1 MDPFDLI
8 GKRIQDLSDLYDN
21 DGPSSMDQGPRPMF
35 NERMQFDKGGVAK
48 VKEYVQSLPKNTV
61 VTRKL
66 IKDFIDVNDV
76 NVNFDNLFAKNR
88 PAYVGNFIKDKSI
101 TIDSSY
107 PTGSKRYKKAKA
119 IINDPKLKKEFIKF
133 GNQKGISIND
143 IREKFNIGREEF
155 YEGGLRE
162 LFDKDFQL
170 QQASKLKPKTINNIT
185 TLLNDKEASSF
196 LKKGQ
201 VVPDEILTRLKIAPS
216 EAATATV
223 RIGQIYGGNKF
234 DEKAFKNIKTNVKA
248 SDNLFNTMNKFAF
261 GNPYRSKLY
270 NASLEL
276 IDEQLGNEKGTFASL
291 KKKASYILKKNKIKG
306 FDINEIAGVSG
317 TAKSGAGEFS
327 QFIDVMDSNLNQKQ
341 MASFQ
346 SAFSQ
351 ARQNIAN
358 NPNNFETESKRIN
371 KLASRFEREYGVKLP
386 RIRDVGDV
394 EKYYSANRLKQ
405 LSDQGL
411 DIKKASK
418 NVGYTIQ
425 MPKGAKTINEFLTP
439 KHQQLIKNQFCPGNK
454 VGGPPGSCDI
464 SEAMD
469 NMIKQTNAVK
479 QGAIKGT
486 EATRI
491 AQKASKVARF
501 GTGKGLGAVLGPIG
515 LAGEAVFEVA
525 MAVPGYAR
533 GESGKRL
540 LGDSILGLIPGV
552 GQSAEEE
559 FDQYATKDGMSQ
571 LDQQK
576 IKDANRFLELNDAL
590 TTASNVGILEGR
602 GAGRGGQNQ
611 ALKLFEKQYQ
621 EYEPLYNQFV
631 GGSPSESAST
641 ALAEQQRINDLINA
655 DKAIRAEQRDI
666 AMDEDFMAAGGGIAK
681 MAGDR
686 SGPPPQSGPQ
696 PQGLSYL
703 FNRVKKV
710 QE

>member
-1 MDPFDLI
+1 
-8 GKRIQDLSDLYDN
+8 
-21 DGPSSMDQGPRPMF
+21 MF
-35 NERMQFDKGGVAK
+35 NERTQFDKGGVAK

-66 IKDFIDVNDV
+66 IKDFIDANDV

-88 PAYVGNFIKDKSI
+88 PAYVGNFTKDKSI

-185 TLLNDKEASSF
+185 ALLNDKEASSF

-201 VVPDEILTRLKIAPS
+201 VVSDEILTRLKIAPS

-234 DEKAFKNIKTNVKA
+234 DEKAFKNIRTNVKA

-327 QFIDVMDSNLNQKQ
+327 QFIDVMNSNLNQKQ

-351 ARQNIAN
+351 ARQNIAD
-358 NPNNFETESKRIN
+358 NPNNFEAESKRIN

-425 MPKGAKTINEFLTP
+425 MPKGAQTITEFIDKPDLTRLAVIGCGRKAAFDGGRINFNEGQNVIACATKGLEKLQGDPGKLTP
-439 KHQQLIKNQFCPGNK
+439 GDQANVRALAKSGK
-454 VGGPPGSCDI
+454 
-464 SEAMD
+464 
-469 NMIKQTNAVK
+469 AVK
-479 QGAIKGT
+479 FLKG
-486 EATRI
+486 
-491 AQKASKVARF
+491 
-501 GTGKGLGAVLGPIG
+501 VLGPGAI
-515 LAGEAVFEVA
+515 LGEVIFEGGAAANKFMDQGMPIKQALGESYINKYLLGPKTQIDVEAERAKEFAKGEDFA
-525 MAVPGYAR
+525 MAERGRRMAPFMAQSKAADEIRLKNRMQQMEEVYPTVAVPQ
-533 GESGKRL
+533 
-540 LGDSILGLIPGV
+540 I
-552 GQSAEEE
+552 
-559 FDQYATKDGMSQ
+559 
-571 LDQQK
+571 
-576 IKDANRFLELNDAL
+576 
-590 TTASNVGILEGR
+590 
-602 GAGRGGQNQ
+602 
-611 ALKLFEKQYQ
+611 
-621 EYEPLYNQFV
+621 
-631 GGSPSESAST
+631 
-641 ALAEQQRINDLINA
+641 
-655 DKAIRAEQRDI
+655 DI
-666 AMDEDFMAAGGGIAK
+666 ALQDAGLTQQETGMTYPELQDYIKKESQMQAIADAGGVANLAGGGIAK

-686 SGPPPQSGPQ
+686 SGAMTRSMNPDS
-696 PQGLSYL
+696 QGLSYL

-710 QE
+710 